1 MKWDMINGHR
11 IRRNRRSPVRSL
23 RSPVRIHH
31 ILRSLRNRR
40 SLRKDPSNQPR
51 ESGHLVRQQGQR
63 KQQPPTGTEESAQTE
78 FRFQQSNLI
87 FEVRETYQI
96 LEHFEL
102 VV

>member
-31 ILRSLRNRR
+31 ILRNLRNRR
-40 SLRKDPSNQPR
+40 SLRKDPSNRPR

-63 KQQPPTGTEESAQTE
+63 KQQPTGTEESAQTE

-102 VV
+102 RV